1 MRLGVVKICNF
12 MGKQMYAKNGTDAY
26 RAELIFAHYG
36 IDVETLQVRSVW
48 QRRDGMLW
56 MGSYGHL
63 VMPGRRM
70 ETELLLVFGLSDVRT
85 VAASSVAAVGDHIR
99 SELEELAGQRRLERN
114 GLSRR

>member
-1 MRLGVVKICNF
+1 MPFKVVNIC
-12 MGKQMYAKNGTDAY
+12 KSTETQMYSKSGTDAY
-26 RAELIFAHYG
+26 KRGLIFAHYG
-36 IDVETLQVRSVW
+36 IDIETLQVRSVW

-85 VAASSVAAVGDHIR
+85 VAANSVAAVGDHIR
-99 SELEELAGQRRLERN
+99 TELEELAGQRRVERD
-114 GLSRR
+114 GLPSR